1 MSDTRP
7 WPADMVER
15 LAVRK
20 VEDSGTPFLHYRDDA
35 GALQITRLPEDRS
48 TVVIGRGGG
57 GDIVLAWDERVSR
70 VHARLQPVGDDWTIQ
85 DDGLSRNGTFVNG
98 ERVPGHR
105 RLRDRDVVQV
115 GHTALVFRAPG
126 SSDDAMTVGASRPV
140 FTDLSPAQRR
150 VLQALCRPT
159 IIAGHVE
166 VPATNEEIAKEVFL
180 SVDAVKAHL
189 RQLFKKFAIEDL
201 PQNLKRA
208 RLVRLAVDAGLV
220 TPGDSQPQP
229 PPEV

>member
-1 MSDTRP
+1 MNDARP

-20 VEDSGTPFLHYRDDA
+20 AEDSGTPFLHFRDDA
-35 GALQITRLPEDRS
+35 GRLQVTRLPEDRS
-48 TVVIGRGGG
+48 SVVIGRGAG
-57 GDIVLAWDERVSR
+57 GDVVLSWDERVSR
-70 VHARLQPVGDDWTIQ
+70 VHARLQAVGEDWTIE

-115 GHTALVFRAPG
+115 GRTAIVFRAPG
-126 SSDDAMTVGASRPV
+126 SSDDAMTVGASRPA
-140 FTDLSPAQRR
+140 FADLSAAQRR
-150 VLQALCRPT
+150 VLQALCRPA
-159 IIAGHVE
+159 IVAGRVE
-166 VPATNEEIAKEVFL
+166 VPATNEEIAAEVFL

-201 PQNLKRA
+201 PQNQKRA
-208 RLVRLAVDAGLV
+208 RLVRMAIDAGLV
-220 TPGDSQPQP
+220 TPGDPQ
-229 PPEV
+229 